1 MQDRP
6 GPKGLCVLAQ
16 SKEDPHAKTL
26 LTIEPSCKDEAR
38 VGQQGT
44 VTRIWAR
51 RGSRPRAKKDRR
63 FTWAYL
69 FGAACPERGVGA
81 AIVMPEV
88 NIAAMNAHLA
98 VISRAVSVGT
108 IAVMVLD
115 GASWHASPRLK
126 MPDNIVL
133 LPLPPYAPELNPIE
147 NIWEYLRGNSL
158 SHQVWDGYPAI
169 VDACCRA
176 WNTLMAMPQVLRPI
190 THHEY
195 AQVRT

>member
-1 MQDRP
+1 LERPFEVWFQD
-6 GPKGLCVLAQ
+6 K
-16 SKEDPHAKTL
+16 
-26 LTIEPSCKDEAR
+26 AR
-38 VGQQGT
+38 VGKQGT

-51 RGSRPRAKKDRR
+51 CGSRPRAKKDRR
-63 FTWAYL
+63 FTKAYL

-115 GASWHASPRLK
+115 GASWHASPRLRL
-126 MPDNIVL
+126 PDNIVL

-147 NIWEYLRGNSL
+147 PRTSSLLSTEYRLAVSKKLIPASSAFLMNGRL
-158 SHQVWDGYPAI
+158 SSSPSDHWWKP
-169 VDACCRA
+169 
-176 WNTLMAMPQVLRPI
+176 LLPPP
-190 THHEY
+190 
-195 AQVRT
+195 